1 MDQRSTYLG
10 ARHGGGGGCFQ
21 QTGTMGVAALAL
33 VSTGAEEE
41 ASGRGAGAAAS
52 G

>member
-10 ARHGGGGGCFQ
+10 ARHGSGGGGGGCFQ

-33 VSTGAEEE
+33 VSTG
-41 ASGRGAGAAAS
+41 GGG
-52 G
+52 

>member
-10 ARHGGGGGCFQ
+10 ARHGGGGCFQ

-41 ASGRGAGAAAS
+41 ARGRGAGAAAS
-52 G
+52 V